1 MYKQV
6 ILLRKDIKMSTGKKC
21 VQSCH
26 ASLGAY
32 KKASKS
38 IIKKWNLE
46 GQKKVVLEVNSR
58 QDLLKLYQ
66 KVKKEK
72 IPCFLVEDAGLTE
85 LNPGTIT
92 ALGIGP
98 VGEKKIDK
106 ITGNLKLFK

>member
-1 MYKQV
+1 
-6 ILLRKDIKMSTGKKC
+6 MSTGKNC
-21 VQSCH
+21 IQSCH
-26 ASLGAY
+26 ASLGAFR
-32 KKASKS
+32 KASKS
-38 IIKKWNLE
+38 VIRKWKSE

-85 LNPGTIT
+85 LKAGTIT

-98 VGEKKIDK
+98 EDEKRINK